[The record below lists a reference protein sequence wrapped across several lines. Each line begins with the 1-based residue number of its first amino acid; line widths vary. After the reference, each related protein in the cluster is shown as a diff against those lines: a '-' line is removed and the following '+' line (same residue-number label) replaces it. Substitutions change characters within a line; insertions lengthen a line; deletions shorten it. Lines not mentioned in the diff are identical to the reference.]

1 MNKKLF
7 FLAIAA
13 LGLAACS
20 NDDVVEINQSLEDAN
35 TISFRPVVTNVT
47 RATDITASSLQTS
60 GFTVFATETGKP
72 YSGEGSGPY
81 FPETSFTYSAGTYTS
96 ATKYYWPSTGKLDFI
111 ALSVC

>member
-60 GFTVFATETGKP
+60 GFTVHVALYGALYQRSFPADRVYAPACKRSENSQQF
-72 YSGEGSGPY
+72 YS
-81 FPETSFTYSAGTYTS
+81 
-96 ATKYYWPSTGKLDFI
+96 
-111 ALSVC
+111 